1 MRRWLIV
8 GGLLWAIAIA
18 AAAMVARRA
27 ATVLE
32 AGRERLAAEAT
43 AALGRAVRL
52 GHIGV
57 SLRHGIGVR
66 LRDVRIA
73 EDTRVGEGDF
83 LRVPEVLIVPQ
94 LWAALSGRWV
104 VRRVVLDRPEVRI
117 VRTRAGL
124 NIDSLGTDAGEE
136 RRAGGRI
143 QLVLAAA
150 RTDGQAGMA
159 FPQGAPRWGGLQRL
173 AAERVVVRDGTV
185 YWVDRTIEPPFEQR
199 IRSVTVRAADL
210 SLVRPVQIDASAVLF
225 GEDRPDVSLRGQVGP
240 LGSAAGLA
248 TVPFDVT
255 VLAQGMPLAALR
267 AWRPGLVPE
276 GASAWPAL
284 GGQVRL
290 GGTLRTARVEGQLG
304 AGSLAVEFRGTI
316 AVVGDR
322 EADLVLVVPRTD
334 LRALAPVVPALGR
347 PGVSGAVEA
356 NVHLRGPIALE
367 SVPSLTGTVGLVDA
381 TFGVDGPGGI
391 TTTIRLESGAIEL
404 PPTRL
409 ELGEAAMEVST
420 NARHAGRQLWLE
432 PLRIEGFGG
441 RIQAT
446 GHLDARDL
454 AAVRASVEGTL
465 DGLSA
470 SKVLALLAPDAADR
484 LQGRLNGEFALSVGG
499 TAPDAWRQTL
509 AGLVRLE
516 LSDAIIRGFNLV
528 ESVLDGVIPAG
539 RGMLTLIPPRVR
551 YAHPELFGAHETRM
565 HAMRLR
571 SRLAAR
577 VAHIDELVAHAPAWE
592 LEATGTAALGGPL
605 DLQGTFT
612 AQRAITTDIE
622 RAVREVQWLLDDAG
636 RLAIPF
642 RLSGVPPHLRAVPD
656 PRFVGRAL
664 QRGLAERGL
673 GALLGR

>member
-1 MRRWLIV
+1 MRRWIIV
-8 GGLLWAIAIA
+8 GALLAAIAIA

-32 AGRERLAAEAT
+32 AGRERLAAKAT
-43 AALGRAVRL
+43 TVLGRAVRL

-73 EDTRVGEGDF
+73 EDARVGEGDF
-83 LRVPEVLIVPQ
+83 LRIPEVVIVPQ
-94 LWAALSGRWV
+94 LRAAFAGRWV
-104 VRRVVLDRPEVRI
+104 VRRVVLDRPEIRI

-124 NIDSLGTDAGEE
+124 NIDSLGADAGEE
-136 RRAGGRI
+136 RRAGGPV

-150 RTDGQAGMA
+150 RTDDQAGMA
-159 FPQGAPRWGGLQRL
+159 LPQGAPRWGGLQRL
-173 AAERVVVRDGTV
+173 AAERVEVRDGTV

-210 SLVRPVQIDASAVLF
+210 SLVRPVQVDARAVLF
-225 GEDRPDVSLRGQVGP
+225 GEERPDVSLRGQVGP
-240 LGSAAGLA
+240 LGSPAGLA

-284 GGQVRL
+284 GAKVRL
-290 GGTLRTARVEGQLG
+290 DGTLRTARVEGQI
-304 AGSLAVEFRGTI
+304 ATGSLAAEVRGTI
-316 AVVGDR
+316 ALVGDR
-322 EADLVLVVPRTD
+322 EADLVLVVPRTE
-334 LRALAPVVPALGR
+334 LSALAFVVPALGR
-347 PGVSGAVEA
+347 PGVSGAAEA
-356 NVHLRGPIALE
+356 NLQLRGPISLA

-391 TTTIRLESGAIEL
+391 TTTIRLDSGGIEL

-409 ELGEAAMEVST
+409 ELGEAAMQVST
-420 NARHAGRQLWLE
+420 YARHGGRQLWLE

-446 GHLDARDL
+446 GHLDARDH

-484 LQGRLNGEFALSVGG
+484 LQGRVNGAFALSVAG
-499 TAPDAWRQTL
+499 TTLDAWRRTL
-509 AGLVRLE
+509 AGVVRLE
-516 LSDAIIRGFNLV
+516 VSDALVRGFNLV
-528 ESVLDGVIPAG
+528 ESVLEGVVPG
-539 RGMLTLIPPRVR
+539 GGGMLTLIPPRVR
-551 YAHPELFGAHETRM
+551 NAHPELFGARETRM
-565 HAMRLR
+565 HAMRMR

-577 VAHIDELVAHAPAWE
+577 VAHVDELVAYAPAWE

-612 AQRAITTDIE
+612 AQRAITTEIE

-642 RLSGVPPHLRAVPD
+642 RLTGVPPHLRTVPD